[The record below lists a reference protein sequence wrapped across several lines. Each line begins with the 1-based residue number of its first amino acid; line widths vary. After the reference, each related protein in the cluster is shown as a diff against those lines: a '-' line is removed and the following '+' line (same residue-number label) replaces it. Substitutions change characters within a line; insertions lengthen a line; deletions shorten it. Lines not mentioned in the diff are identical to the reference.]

1 MKSAKP
7 KICVVGSLMTDLV
20 FRVER
25 LPRPGESMPGKEFGL
40 FLGGKGFTQAL
51 ACHRLGAEVTMVGR
65 VGKDYFAELFFQ
77 KLTEEGMKADFI
89 LQDKEAGTG
98 VACPIIDDS
107 GQNAIIGIGRA
118 NMRIDLR
125 QVEAARE
132 EIESADVLMLQ
143 FEIPYPVSRRA
154 AQIAKASG
162 ALVLLDPA
170 PIHNAGVLINE
181 EVDYIV
187 PNEIEA
193 AALART
199 QPAEVWAEAEVKA
212 GRSGVIISLGA
223 EGALVFDQQGRRHFP
238 AFPVQPVDSTGAG
251 DAFRAGLAVSLAEGK
266 GIEQAVRFANA
277 CGALACTVLG
287 AEPSMPRRDDVERF
301 LKSQEYR

>member
-1 MKSAKP
+1 MKSARP

-40 FLGGKGFTQAL
+40 FLGGKGFNQAL
-51 ACHRLGAEVTMVGR
+51 ACHRLEAEVTLVGR
-65 VGKDYFAELFFQ
+65 LGKDYFAELFLK
-77 KLTEEGMKADFI
+77 KLAEEGMKTDFI
-89 LQDKEAGTG
+89 FQDGEAGTG

-118 NMRIDLR
+118 NMRVDLR

-132 EIESADVLMLQ
+132 ELESADVLMLQ
-143 FEIPYPVSRRA
+143 FEIPFPVSQRA
-154 AQIAKASG
+154 AQIAKAAG
-162 ALVLLDPA
+162 AIVLLDPA
-170 PIHNAGVLINE
+170 PIHNAGGLINE

-193 AALART
+193 GALAQT
-199 QPAEVWAEAEVKA
+199 QPVEVWAEAEIRA

-251 DAFRAGLAVSLAEGK
+251 DAFRAGLAVSLAQGK
-266 GIEQAVRFANA
+266 GIDQAVRFANA

-287 AEPSMPRRDDVERF
+287 AEPSMPRRNDVERF
-301 LKSQEYR
+301 LKIQEFG